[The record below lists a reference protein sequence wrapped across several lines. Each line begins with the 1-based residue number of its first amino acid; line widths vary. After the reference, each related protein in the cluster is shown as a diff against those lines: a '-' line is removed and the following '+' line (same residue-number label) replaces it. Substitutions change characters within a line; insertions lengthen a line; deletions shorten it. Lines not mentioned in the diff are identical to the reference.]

1 MDNLIKFDEFKE
13 KEKVNEEFDIFG
25 FDVVITLGELVG
37 SVIAAAFIVG
47 AASFFGYMSIR
58 SWLRGISTNRKLLKD
73 LKRLAKLLEK
83 YKDDKIDGYLH
94 SLKTKI
100 HYIKSNE
107 RNKDVALD
115 WKKISNY
122 LKSKMS
128 EGDKEEYEDILSRFQ
143 HSFWS

>member
-13 KEKVNEEFDIFG
+13 KEKINEEFDIFD
-25 FDVVITLGELVG
+25 FDVVII
-37 SVIAAAFIVG
+37 SVMATSFIVG
-47 AASFFGYMSIR
+47 AASFFGHMNIR

-73 LKRLAKLLEK
+73 LKKLAKFLEK
-83 YKDDKIDGYLH
+83 YKDDKIEGYLH
-94 SLKTKI
+94 NLKTKI

-122 LKSKMS
+122 LKNKMS
-128 EGDKEEYEDILSRFQ
+128 EEDREKYEDILFRFQ